1 MPLIPRMLVIAAL
14 MFTLAG
20 QLGAQESAAAADTA
34 ATDTSVSTPAGTE
47 ETSETAAPTK
57 AAKPAAADVGAA
69 EVSAGEVREAFGR
82 LLAQHPPLLGR
93 MFTADPSLLSNEPF
107 LAKYPDVAEFLSR
120 HPEIRRNPHYFVG
133 EYDPPVPMRPKS
145 PYEDTVEAMGVLA
158 IFGFI
163 ALVLGWAV
171 RTYIEMKRWNRLSA
185 RQAEIHNRI
194 LERFSTSEELLA
206 YIRTPAG
213 SKFLESAPIP
223 LQTENPAGNS
233 GNRLMWSIHVGIIV
247 AAAALGMLLV
257 SLRLSGEASYGFFAL
272 GVIGFCVGAGFIGS
286 AVVSLMLSKRL
297 ATWDRSGSE
306 TGTAPDEP
314 GVMR

>member
-1 MPLIPRMLVIAAL
+1 MPLIPRVLVIAAL

-20 QLGAQESAAAADTA
+20 QLGAQETAAAETETA
-34 ATDTSVSTPAGTE
+34 AT
-47 ETSETAAPTK
+47 ETAATE
-57 AAKPAAADVGAA
+57 AAASETSTAAPAPAAGAETA
-69 EVSAGEVREAFGR
+69 ETAEAAAPSQLRESFAR
-82 LLAQHPPLLGR
+82 LLNRHPPLLAR

-107 LAKYPDVAEFLSR
+107 LAKYPEVADFLNK
-120 HPEIRRNPHYFVG
+120 HPEIRRNPHYFLG
-133 EYDPPVPMRPKS
+133 EYEAPAPIRAKA
-145 PYEDTVEAMGVLA
+145 PYEDTVEALGVLA
-158 IFGFI
+158 IFTFI
-163 ALVLGWAV
+163 AVVLGWAV
-171 RTYIEMKRWNRLSA
+171 KTFIEIKRWNRLSA

-194 LERFSTSEELLA
+194 LDRFATSEELLA

-223 LQTENPAGNS
+223 VQSETPAAGS

-257 SLRLSGEASYGFFAL
+257 SLRFSGEVSYAFFAF

-286 AVVSLMLSKRL
+286 AIVSMTLSKRL
-297 ATWDRSGSE
+297 GTWDRSGSE